1 VPLSRWLRHINV
13 NKSVQTKLNSNNNKE
28 FTKEERSLRIL
39 YLIRKTSIIIFKW
52 NIISE
57 KSIIKNI
64 FDQIRR
70 KSPKAIDIKSSNTD
84 IKSYGELSPG
94 PGHYN
99 PYENNVNHNLR
110 YKNLILIQIR
120 K

>member
-1 VPLSRWLRHINV
+1 MKVKLKIIIKKIII

-28 FTKEERSLRIL
+28 FTKEERSL
-39 YLIRKTSIIIFKW
+39 
-52 NIISE
+52 
-57 KSIIKNI
+57 IIKNI